1 MAGVTTTKNPK
12 AAKRGTYTI
21 HPPSNAEPLDENGE
35 VIPYVYQPFPKRLYR
50 GPVDAVTGKPDG
62 LTVENDFQHQK
73 ALDEGWG
80 GYADALKPLNG
91 AVIDFDE
98 EIPAEAPARKKPGP
112 KPKAA

>member
-35 VIPYVYQPFPKRLYR
+35 VVAYVHQPFPARVYR
-50 GPVDAVTGKPDG
+50 GPVDPATGKPEG
-62 LTVENDFQHQK
+62 MNVANEFEMQK

-80 GYADALKPLNG
+80 GYADAIKPING
-91 AVIDFDE
+91 APIDFDE
-98 EIPAEAPARKKPGP
+98 EIPAEAPRKKPGP